1 MIVSNLEYEFKD
13 KDRDFIKQL
22 RVDTWSPSVGAKVT
36 HIPTGISELVCRY
49 PMQHRNRIEAANL
62 VYRRVMGKPYQPHG
76 ASE

>member
-13 KDRDFIKQL
+13 KDREFIKQL
-22 RVDTWSPSVGAKVT
+22 RFDSYSNSVGMRVVHSPS
-36 HIPTGISELVCRY
+36 GIHEWVCRY